1 MIVGAEDCHYISEDG
16 RKVFDSLSG
25 LWCCGFGHNRRE
37 IAEAVSSQLSSLD
50 YSPAFQYGHP
60 KVFEL
65 ADRLV
70 NLAPKNLEHAFFT
83 DSGSESADTSLKIV

>member
-1 MIVGAEDCHYISEDG
+1 MDNLSEAYWMPFTARNGFRKEPRIIVRADGCHYISADG

-25 LWCCGFGHNRRE
+25 LWCCGFGHNRIE
-37 IAEAVSSQLSSLD
+37 IAEAVKAQLTSLD

-65 ADRLV
+65 AL
-70 NLAPKNLEHAFFT
+70 
-83 DSGSESADTSLKIV
+83 SLIHI